1 MPSLIDH
8 IHHDN
13 MISEF
18 LFDPSTINTDEII
31 NYFEVLNQSEKLIE
45 ARDTIRTKD
54 TQMFLNETLSM
65 GSELGVNEATMMVTQ
80 SIYYK

>member
-1 MPSLIDH
+1 MPSPRLIDH

-18 LFDPSTINTDEII
+18 LFDPSDINTNEII
-31 NYFEVLNQSEKLIE
+31 NYFEVLVQSEGFIFP
-45 ARDTIRTKD
+45 RDTISTKD

-65 GSELGVNEATMMVTQ
+65 LSL
-80 SIYYK
+80 IHI